1 MNSYRMIVVIIGAV
15 IYFCNAESNDTLGE
29 LDIEERDEFLGKNL
43 NKLPTGMPGWARR
56 FTRSKTGCPCWWD
69 LEQKLTDPTTN
80 APYVCAC
87 CKPNALQCGYPEHQ
101 RCEKKKS
108 GQRRG
113 CNGVQAKGETLSE
126 IGFPCNFDPTRRDC
140 AWCTYGKKINSFSA
154 KVKNSNFQF

>member
-1 MNSYRMIVVIIGAV
+1 MKITIPILVLIFVALTHAQSGDKWTFPI
-15 IYFCNAESNDTLGE
+15 SQ
-29 LDIEERDEFLGKNL
+29 
-43 NKLPTGMPGWARR
+43 
-56 FTRSKTGCPCWWD
+56 KTCPCWWD

-140 AWCTYGKKINSFSA
+140 AWCTYGKKSTHFQPRLKIQTFHFRWSA
-154 KVKNSNFQF
+154 M